1 MPSQHNSTSQ
11 IENNVSF
18 PQSKELCRAVF
29 EHTSDGIFVANR
41 QGLIVQVSQQLC
53 DMLGYT
59 TDEMLSLFVGDIV
72 LNSNTNTPLHCIEN
86 IGNTD
91 NQSEQYSLRHK
102 EGTLLEAELCFQ
114 SLSEGSIVGLVR
126 DFGKQNRIEEQFHES
141 EQRFRLLAES
151 SLTGIYLIM
160 EGQFDYV
167 NTAFAHMF
175 GYEVEEV
182 INNLKMTDLIFP
194 EDRPLVLENI
204 RRRVEGKEDSVRYV
218 FRGWHKN
225 RSIIYV
231 EVHGRRINHK
241 GKIGVIG
248 TLIDITDTKKAEVSL
263 RASEERYRSLYNENP
278 SMFFTLDTDGVISAV
293 NDFGANQLG
302 YSREELEGQ
311 SFLNLL
317 KKDDIAVARDRFKAC
332 LHTHGQVHHW
342 QLRKIRK
349 DGNPLWV
356 DEYMR
361 ATTGPDGSVNVLAVC
376 QDITERI
383 QLEESLKV
391 SQFIFDQAAIGIFLI
406 RDDNLIIDVNEYA
419 CRNLGYSKEELC
431 NRSVMDIDPAISA
444 DQLEELRSQ
453 LDAVKSATIQT
464 IHRRKNGE
472 IFPVQV
478 FISTLPY
485 KNNVFRVCFV
495 QDISEIEQAR
505 IEQDKL
511 EAQLKQVQKL
521 EAVGRLAG
529 GVAHDLNNLLTP
541 ILGYSDLL
549 AIDKNI
555 SGHTKAKLAQISKA
569 ATGARDLVKQL
580 LAFSRKQVLE
590 YQPIYLNT
598 IVENFD
604 SLIRRTIRE
613 NIEIRVSTSS
623 DLKPVMADCGQI
635 EQVLMNLIVNASDAM
650 PNGGKL
656 SIETKMTELDEIY
669 TATHPDVTPGT
680 YVMLGISDTG
690 EGIDEENLSK
700 IFEPF
705 FSTKGD
711 QGTGL
716 GLATIYGIVKQH
728 KGSVWVYSEP
738 GMGTNFKIYLPA
750 ATQLPEPD
758 SPQHEKKSNTHGS
771 ETILLVEDNEAVR
784 TTVHDILKE
793 QGYRVIT
800 AKDGKSAL
808 LKVVSGI
815 TFDMLLTDVVMPDMN
830 GKELFTRISTR
841 IPLVKVLY
849 MSGYTD
855 DIIVHHGVLEKG
867 IQFIQ
872 KPFSSLEIL
881 QKVRTVLDS

>member
-1 MPSQHNSTSQ
+1 M
-11 IENNVSF
+11 SF
-18 PQSKELCRAVF
+18 PQSKELCSVVF
-29 EHTSDGIFVANR
+29 EHTSDGIFVANE
-41 QGLIVQVSQQLC
+41 QGVLVQVSQQLC

-59 TDEMLSLFVGDIV
+59 IDEMLSLSTRDIV
-72 LNSNTNTPLHCIEN
+72 LDRNTNSPLHCEN
-86 IGNTD
+86 IDNND
-91 NQSEQYSLRHK
+91 NQPAQYSLRHK
-102 EGTLLEAELCFQ
+102 EGTLLEVELRLQ
-114 SLSEGSIVGLVR
+114 SLSKGSIFGLVR
-126 DFGKQNRIEEQFHES
+126 RFEKRNRLEEQFHES

-160 EGQFDYV
+160 EGKFDYV

-182 INNLKMTDLIFP
+182 INDLKMTDLIFP

-204 RRRVEGKEDSVRYV
+204 RRRVEGEAASVRYV
-218 FRGWHKN
+218 FRGWRKN
-225 RSIIYV
+225 DSIIYV
-231 EVHGRRINHK
+231 EVHGSRIHHR
-241 GKIGVIG
+241 GKVGVIG
-248 TLIDITDTKKAEVSL
+248 TLIDITDTKKTELAL
-263 RASEERYRSLYNENP
+263 RASEERYRNLYNETP
-278 SMFFTLDTDGVISAV
+278 SMFFTLDTEGVISAV

-311 SFLNLL
+311 SFFKLL
-317 KKDDIAVARDRFKAC
+317 KKEDAAIALERFQAC
-332 LHTHGQVHHW
+332 LHTHGRVCHG
-342 QLRKIRK
+342 QLKRICK
-349 DGNPLWV
+349 DGSLIWV

-361 ATTGPDGSVNVLAVC
+361 STTGLDGNVHVLAVC
-376 QDITERI
+376 QDISERI

-391 SQFIFDQAAIGIFLI
+391 SQFIFDQADIGIFLVQG
-406 RDDNLIIDVNEYA
+406 DSQIIDVNEHA

-431 NRSVMDIDPAISA
+431 NCSVMDIDPAISE

-453 LDAVKSATIQT
+453 LATMKSATIKT
-464 IHRRKNGE
+464 IHQRKNGDT
-472 IFPVQV
+472 FPVQV

-485 KNNVFRVCFV
+485 KNKVFRVCFV
-495 QDISEIEQAR
+495 QDITEIEQAR
-505 IEQDKL
+505 TEQDKL
-511 EAQLKQVQKL
+511 EVQLKQVQKL

-549 AIDKNI
+549 TIDTSI
-555 SGHTKAKLAQISKA
+555 SDSAKAKLAQVSKA

-580 LAFSRKQVLE
+580 LAFSRKQIME
-590 YQPIYLNT
+590 YQPIDLST
-598 IVENFD
+598 IVEDFD

-613 NIEIRVSTSS
+613 NIEISISTSS
-623 DLKPVMADCGQI
+623 DLKPVLADRGQI

-650 PNGGKL
+650 PDGGKL
-656 SIETKMTELDEIY
+656 FIETKMTELDVIY

-680 YVMLGISDTG
+680 YVMLRISDTG
-690 EGIDEENLSK
+690 KGIDQENLSK
-700 IFEPF
+700 IFDPF

-716 GLATIYGIVKQH
+716 GLATVYGIVKQH

-738 GMGTNFKIYLPA
+738 GMGTNFKVYLPA
-750 ATQLPEPD
+750 AEQL
-758 SPQHEKKSNTHGS
+758 QGRGNTRHEKKSDTHGS

-784 TTVHDILKE
+784 NTVYDILKE

-800 AKDGKSAL
+800 ARDGKSAIM
-808 LKVVSGI
+808 KVSSGI
-815 TFDMLLTDVVMPDMN
+815 SFDMLLTDVVMPDMN
-830 GKELFTRISTR
+830 GKELFTRISTKTH
-841 IPLVKVLY
+841 LAKVLY
-849 MSGYTD
+849 MSGYTN
-855 DIIVHHGVLEKG
+855 DIITHHGVLEQG